1 MYSVRIWRQAIQD
14 ISDLPKDY
22 ARLVSRHIDQLS
34 DNPRPQ
40 DAKKLRGSADYSLR
54 VGIYR
59 MLYDIDDATRTI
71 TVYRVKHRRDAYR

>member
-1 MYSVRIWRQAIQD
+1 MYSVRILRQAIQD

-40 DAKKLRGSADYSLR
+40 DAKSFAGAQ
-54 VGIYR
+54 I
-59 MLYDIDDATRTI
+59 I
-71 TVYRVKHRRDAYR
+71 AYV